1 MKGCCLLACVADC
14 LVAEKNSL
22 EFGAINGQVLTDR
35 REGGRIHFAPL
46 QSALKNSSSRVKLG
60 FPPFFRSS
68 TGPPASHAIKLTVNS
83 LFISTVFFTRKKT
96 DKTAQYGRCRN
107 TTHKGL
113 TSFCSLHLFS
123 C

>member
-46 QSALKNSSSRVKLG
+46 QSALKVVRNS
-60 FPPFFRSS
+60 FPFSIPTELYER
-68 TGPPASHAIKLTVNS
+68 LTR
-83 LFISTVFFTRKKT
+83 L
-96 DKTAQYGRCRN
+96 
-107 TTHKGL
+107 
-113 TSFCSLHLFS
+113 
-123 C
+123 